1 MKQIAEKTSANKI
14 RVFHAMLAKANLM
27 TQKET
32 ILSSYDV
39 QSTKQLSEVQIDQL
53 INWLSGEI
61 NRNTINDRDWQL
73 FDARN
78 SQHMYV
84 LSLCHQ
90 IGWVRLDAGKGRHIA
105 DMNSLATWLK
115 TKSRHKMPI
124 LKQSRQKLQDTIY
137 QLEKV
142 LESI

>member
-1 MKQIAEKTSANKI
+1 MRQIAEKTSVNKI

-39 QSTKQLSEVQIDQL
+39 QSTKQLTDRQLDEL

-61 NRNTINDRDWQL
+61 NRRTISDRDWLL

-78 SQHMYV
+78 SQHLYI

-90 IGWVRLDAGKGRHIA
+90 IGWVKYDDYRRKHIA
-105 DMNSLATWLK
+105 DMASLATWLK
-115 TKSRHKMPI
+115 SKSRHKLPI
-124 LKQSRQKLQDTIY
+124 LKQTREQLQDTIY

>member
-1 MKQIAEKTSANKI
+1 MKHTAEKTSLNKI

-39 QSTKQLSEVQIDQL
+39 QSTKQLTEAQIDQL
-53 INWLSGEI
+53 ISWLSGEI
-61 NRNTINDRDWQL
+61 NRNTMSDRDWQL

-78 SQHMYV
+78 SQHLYI

-90 IGWVRLDAGKGRHIA
+90 IGWVKLDERRGRYIA
-105 DMNSLATWLK
+105 DMNSLAAWLRS
-115 TKSRHKMPI
+115 KSRHKLPI
-124 LKQSRQKLQDTIY
+124 LKQSRTQLQDTIY